1 MIDHDIY
8 QEIVLFH
15 DCCNAFSWHLHF
27 RYLFFDKQVNLKVST
42 ANQPNEW
49 MKSGY
54 KIYKIISW
62 QITGSISPNREGEDY
77 LPYFDYSSAARC
89 LVELVYLLLQWP
101 K

>member
-42 ANQPNEW
+42 ANRTNER
-49 MKSGY
+49 MNEERIQNIQNHQLTKG
-54 KIYKIISW
+54 K
-62 QITGSISPNREGEDY
+62 
-77 LPYFDYSSAARC
+77 
-89 LVELVYLLLQWP
+89 
-101 K
+101 